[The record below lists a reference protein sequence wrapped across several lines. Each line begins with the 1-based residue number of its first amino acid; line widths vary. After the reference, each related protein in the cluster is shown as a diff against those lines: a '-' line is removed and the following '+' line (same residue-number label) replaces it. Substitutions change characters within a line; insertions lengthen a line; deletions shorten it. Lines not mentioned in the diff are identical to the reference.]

1 VSLRPHIIFLTLL
14 IALLSGCADMPFH
27 KHDTPDIDS
36 SGSPTTPLPKIS
48 TVDDEKPIKIKTTD
62 AANAADAKVE
72 KGNGSFVNEK
82 AARLPAP
89 GASSSSADGQ
99 ITFNFENQPIQA
111 VVQAILGALLKE
123 NYTIAPN
130 VTGNVTFSTSRPIT
144 SEQAMPILEMLL
156 AWTNNALVRKEGRY
170 EVLPVKDAIPGN
182 LTPRIAAPN
191 IAKGY
196 EVRVFPLKYISAT
209 EMQKLLKPFAKAD
222 AVVSA
227 DAARNMMIMAGTA
240 SELANYQ
247 RTIDVFDVDWLKGM
261 SVGVYSL
268 RNSDVTKVQP
278 ELDKIFGDAGQ
289 SPLAGMFRFISMDS
303 TNSIVV
309 ITSQPDY
316 LKQAEQWVY
325 RLDQGAGENGTQLYV
340 YDVKNVKAVDLSD
353 HLNAIYTGQV
363 QQKSNTGNVAP
374 GLRATTIGGTNS
386 GNGLGGS
393 LAGNS
398 LAGSTLNSNRTSGST
413 TNGTNR
419 TANGVTGT
427 GSGLSTTGTGTPNA
441 NGQKPTDIRITAIE
455 ENNQLLV
462 MATPGEWDSI
472 LAAIHRL
479 DISPLQVQI
488 EAKILEVTLS
498 GDLAFG
504 VQWWL
509 AGLINTATT
518 GVSNS
523 TTGYQY
529 GPAFQGNPAD
539 RHRVALG
546 GTGTLPPNSGQ
557 GFFYSFLNKNF
568 QVALSAL
575 QTSGQT
581 KILSAPS
588 LVVMNNQ
595 QAQITVGTQVPIL
608 STSILGL
615 GTTDATTGLATN
627 TGIGQASYISTG
639 VTLSI
644 TPRVNPGG
652 LVYMDVDQEDSVPG
666 APAANNPN
674 PPISQRNLQ
683 TQVAVQSGDTVLL
696 GGIIQD
702 NTSDSKTG
710 VPGLSSIPLLGSLFG
725 NTSKTHDRTELII
738 LITPR
743 VIVNSEDAREMT
755 QEYEKKFES
764 LAPLRTAKPPASTV
778 AQPVAVPESAPA
790 LSPTPLPEPQ
800 LPNNLKDR
808 PNGQ

>member
-1 VSLRPHIIFLTLL
+1 MSLRPHIIFLTLL
-14 IALLSGCADMPFH
+14 IALLAGCADMPFH
-27 KHDTPDIDS
+27 KHDETAIDAS
-36 SGSPTTPLPKIS
+36 AVPPPVPKIS
-48 TVDDEKPIKIKTTD
+48 TVDDEKPIKIKTND
-62 AANAADAKVE
+62 AAHAAEAKIE
-72 KGNGSFVNEK
+72 EGNGTFVNEK
-82 AARLPAP
+82 AARLPPPNA
-89 GASSSSADGQ
+89 AVSTAEGQ

-144 SEQAMPILEMLL
+144 PQQAMPILEMLL

-182 LTPRIAAPN
+182 LTPRIAPPN

-222 AVVSA
+222 AIVSA
-227 DAARNMMIMAGTA
+227 DSARNMMIMAGTA
-240 SELANYQ
+240 SELANYE

-268 RNSDVTKVQP
+268 RNTDVSKVQP
-278 ELDKIFGDAGQ
+278 ELDKVFGEAGQ
-289 SPLAGMFRFISMDS
+289 SPLAGMFRFIPMDS

-309 ITSQPDY
+309 ITSQPEY
-316 LKQAEQWVY
+316 LKQAEQWLY
-325 RLDQGAGENGTQLYV
+325 RLDLGAGENGTQLYV
-340 YDVKNVKAVDLSD
+340 YDVKNVKAADLSD

-363 QQKSNTGNVAP
+363 QQRSNTGNVAP
-374 GLRATTIGGTNS
+374 GLKSTTIGGLNS
-386 GNGLGGS
+386 GNGVGGSLGGS

-398 LAGSTLNSNRTSGST
+398 LGSNRNSTMGSQ
-413 TNGTNR
+413 NNNR
-419 TANGVTGT
+419 SLTGT
-427 GSGLSTTGTGTPNA
+427 GSNLSTTGTGAANA
-441 NGQKPTDIRITAIE
+441 SNAQKQTDIRITAIE
-455 ENNQLLV
+455 ENNQLLI

-498 GDLAFG
+498 GDLQFG

-509 AGLINTATT
+509 AGLMNTATT

-523 TTGYQY
+523 ATGYQY
-529 GPAFQGNPAD
+529 GPAYQGNASD

-546 GTGTLPPNSGQ
+546 GSGTLPPNSGQ

-568 QVALSAL
+568 QVALDTL

-581 KILSAPS
+581 KLLSAPS

-595 QAQITVGTQVPIL
+595 QAEITVGTQVPII
-608 STSILGL
+608 SQSIIGVGITNDTNSL
-615 GTTDATTGLATN
+615 TN

-639 VTLSI
+639 VTLQI

-652 LVYMDVDQEDSVPG
+652 LVYMDVSQEDSVPG
-666 APAANNPN
+666 AAVGNNPN

-683 TQVAVQSGDTVLL
+683 TQVAVQSGQTVLL

-702 NTSDSKTG
+702 RTSDTKSG
-710 VPGLSSIPLLGSLFG
+710 VPLLSNIPLIGNLFG
-725 NTSKTHDRTELII
+725 NTSKTHDRTELIV

-743 VIVNSEDAREMT
+743 VIVSSDDAREMT
-755 QEYEKKFES
+755 EEYEKKFES
-764 LAPLRTAKPPASTV
+764 LTPIKTSAPPPATV
-778 AQPVAVPESAPA
+778 AQPIAVPEPAPA
-790 LSPTPLPEPQ
+790 QPPTPLPEPQ

-808 PNGQ
+808 PNEH